1 MVGSF
6 KFTLQPESVNYNHLG
21 GALLN
26 AVKVLKKQ
34 HYFGK
39 TGSRSTTTSR
49 STELFFFP
57 RGNHVPFFLKQLLSR
72 LSVWVRDDMLCAG
85 AKVVS
90 IFFVQH
96 KMFAFFNIYSQ
107 KKIIDVYLYF
117 T

>member
-39 TGSRSTTTSR
+39 AGSRSTTTSR
-49 STELFFFP
+49 STELFFFLVVIMF
-57 RGNHVPFFLKQLLSR
+57 HFFLNSFCHDCQCGLG
-72 LSVWVRDDMLCAG
+72 MIC
-85 AKVVS
+85 
-90 IFFVQH
+90 FVQEP
-96 KMFAFFNIYSQ
+96 K
-107 KKIIDVYLYF
+107 L
-117 T
+117 

>member
-1 MVGSF
+1 M
-6 KFTLQPESVNYNHLG
+6 
-21 GALLN
+21 N

-34 HYFGK
+34 HYFEK

-57 RGNHVPFFLKQLLSR
+57 HGNHVSFFLKQLLSR
-72 LSVWVRDDMLCAG
+72 LSVWVRDDMLCSG

-96 KMFAFFNIYSQ
+96 KMFAFLNIYSQ
-107 KKIIDVYLYF
+107 MKIMDVYLYF